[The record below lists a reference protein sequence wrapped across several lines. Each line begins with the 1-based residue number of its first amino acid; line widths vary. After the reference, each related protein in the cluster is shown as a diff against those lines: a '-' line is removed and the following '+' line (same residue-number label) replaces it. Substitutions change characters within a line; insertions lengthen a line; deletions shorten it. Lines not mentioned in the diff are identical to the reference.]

1 MDLQEIITTA
11 IAIANTG
18 WIIWSSWKRNK
29 PEIKKLQSEAERA
42 DAEVETEFANAAQVL
57 GQGAKISVEVLLQSI
72 VQLRADLENEK
83 KSRKD
88 DREYFQRR
96 FREAEREA
104 RDYRIWAAKLAKQ
117 VIEAGKIPVPFV
129 PSMLD
134 TEQSISAMVKDEERK
149 ETK

>member
-1 MDLQEIITTA
+1 MDWLEILTILTA
-11 IAIANTG
+11 AANTI
-18 WIIWSSWKRNK
+18 WILYSSWQKNK
-29 PEIKKLQSEAERA
+29 PEIKKLENEADRA
-42 DAEVETEFANAAQVL
+42 DAEVDTELANAAQIL
-57 GQGAKISVEVLLQSI
+57 GQGAKVSVEVLLASI

-96 FREAEREA
+96 FKEAEREA

-129 PSMLD
+129 PSMTD
-134 TEQSISAMVKDEERK
+134 TEQSILAIVKEDEK
-149 ETK
+149 KG